1 MSMKKRSTYMH
12 KERFSPEVRDTSVP
26 KERGPVEFETPLG
39 QMHPGIFQGR
49 TIRKPQGQ
57 QSGRASRRGQ
67 NSVGLRAGP
76 RCRRQSATLAQEPA
90 CILGSLK
97 AARSGTLRARQGGE
111 HFETRPELRWAK
123 GGPLVPPPEC
133 HADPNASSALK
144 LETPSTRPPHILRI
158 KEVTGPPHIGSDWPD
173 QSLPEAPA
181 PPFTKKEGEGE

>member
-1 MSMKKRSTYMH
+1 MPP
-12 KERFSPEVRDTSVP
+12 PEC
-26 KERGPVEFETPLG
+26 
-39 QMHPGIFQGR
+39 H
-49 TIRKPQGQ
+49 
-57 QSGRASRRGQ
+57 
-67 NSVGLRAGP
+67 AGP
-76 RCRRQSATLAQEPA
+76 RAS

-133 HADPNASSALK
+133 HADQNASSALK
-144 LETPSTRPPHILRI
+144 LETPSTRAPHILRI

-181 PPFTKKEGEGE
+181 PPFPKKRGGGTRGWLEGAPQVRVAGRKTLRQRVCLVGRDSPSENEHFRGEPLQY